1 MGKSLR
7 SWEIAGAVFT
17 AAAGVLLHFTFAWS
31 GDNPVVGAFSAVNES
46 TWEHMKL
53 LMIPAF
59 LFTLVQFFAMGRSY
73 PDFLAVRGVSVLAG
87 TLLIPVLFYTY
98 TGILGF
104 HTAWAD
110 IAIFFAADFFLFWLD
125 DFLLR
130 RGALSSPGWQVAG
143 AALLV
148 GMLFLF
154 LWCTF
159 HPAPLNLWRD
169 SVTGGYGIP

>member
-1 MGKSLR
+1 MGRQLR
-7 SWEIAGAVFT
+7 NWELAGFLFT

-31 GDNPVVGAFSAVNES
+31 GGNPLVGAFSAVNES

-59 LFTLVQFFAMGRSY
+59 LFTILQFFAMGRSY
-73 PDFLAVRGVSVLAG
+73 PNFLAARCVSVLAG

-104 HTAWAD
+104 NVSWVD
-110 IAIFFAADFFLFWLD
+110 IAIFFAADFFLFLLD

-130 RGALSSPGWQVAG
+130 RGALSSTGWQVAG
-143 AALLV
+143 AAILL
-148 GMLFLF
+148 GMLFCF
-154 LWCTF
+154 LWSTY
-159 HPAPLNLWRD
+159 HPAHWNLWRD